1 MARIINLSDKHI
13 TGFTLVDITPTG
25 MTRDPGVNSLSR
37 NQQRNWETVIQCI
50 GLRAQ
55 PMNLQCFSPDNRME
69 LEDLKDWEFGEMY
82 TGRHK
87 IWAFSF
93 MVEHSNVF
101 AQGNDPL
108 KLLDDSFD
116 EVPVTTYL
124 TETAKFILPV
134 FYTSGAIKNIY
145 FKIGS
150 LKLNS

>member
-1 MARIINLSDKHI
+1 MARIIHLSDKHV

-25 MTRDPGVNSLSR
+25 VTRDPGTNTLER

-50 GLRAQ
+50 SLRAQ
-55 PMNLQCFSPDNRME
+55 PMNLQCFSPGDRIE

-82 TGRHK
+82 TGQHK
-87 IWAFSF
+87 VWAFSF
-93 MVEHSNVF
+93 TVEHSNVF
-101 AQGNDPL
+101 AEGDDL
-108 KLLDDSFD
+108 LRLLDNSFD

-150 LKLNS
+150 LMLNS